1 VSADHDRLMRTA
13 RQLIATRIAMVH
25 TLEARR
31 QDMEKRVDDSEARL
45 VRTRHLLTA
54 STALLQQAKA
64 SRYDRLPARPTGPH
78 ENSH

>member
-1 VSADHDRLMRTA
+1 MRTA
-13 RQLIATRIAMVH
+13 RRLIATRIAMVH

-31 QDMEKRVDDSEARL
+31 RGMEKRLDDSEARI
-45 VRTRHLLTA
+45 VRTRQLLAA

-64 SRYDRLPARPTGPH
+64 SRYDRLPAKPTVQH

>member
-45 VRTRHLLTA
+45 VRTRHLLAA

-64 SRYDRLPARPTGPH
+64 SQYNRLPARPTGYH